1 MGRQVECVVCLEEY
15 VDGVSQV
22 MSLPCG
28 HEFHVECITP
38 WLTTR
43 RRTCPICKGDVVRS
57 LAHGSSS
64 EPHYEPYRDDASDD
78 DDDDDDGTIAE
89 GSGSR
94 SDDRESDLEQGL
106 LTNETR
112 TTRWSRHDGWLSI
125 FSSGLGRARSPSPED
140 RSR

>member
-1 MGRQVECVVCLEEY
+1 MA
-15 VDGVSQV
+15 
-22 MSLPCG
+22 MSSTLSACKCSR
-28 HEFHVECITP
+28 HYCFISHFLTISSTP

-78 DDDDDDGTIAE
+78 EDDDDEETVAE

-94 SDDRESDLEQGL
+94 SEEPELDLEQGL
-106 LTNETR
+106 LSTEPR
-112 TTRWSRHDGWLSI
+112 SSRWSRQDGWLSI
-125 FSSGLGRARSPSPED
+125 FSNNLGRARSPTSED